1 MLRLTTHFEQVSLEI
16 VARILGEQ
24 ASAETATEAEPVMR
38 EGKSETGLLA
48 PSTVKS
54 AREAKPIMQS
64 TRSRRLRAHTA
75 PDERFNNEL
84 HR

>member
-24 ASAETATEAEPVMR
+24 ASAEMATEAGPVTH

-54 AREAKPIMQS
+54 AGEGKRILRS
-64 TRSRRLRAHTA
+64 TKTRRLRAHTS
-75 PDERFNNEL
+75 PNERFNNDL

>member
-24 ASAETATEAEPVMR
+24 ASAETATEAEPGTG

-48 PSTVKS
+48 RSTVKS
-54 AREAKPIMQS
+54 AGEAKPIMPS
-64 TRSRRLRAHTA
+64 TRTRRLRAHTA
-75 PDERFNNEL
+75 LNKRFNNEP
-84 HR
+84 HP